1 MTDELLG
8 KLQEAR
14 ELGRPHCVVTVAE
27 TKGSTPRH
35 AGAKMLVYGDGRTWG
50 TIGGGKF
57 EALVIEGSLSA
68 LATGKPVLK
77 SYPLHEA
84 DAESFGA
91 ICGGEVT
98 VFIEPFGTRE
108 KLVIVGAGHCGA
120 ALAKLARDCGMRV
133 TLLDDRERLETTVPE
148 VEQVILGTPPA
159 EILQSRDWPEGTAF
173 VLVSRNFEVD
183 REALAVALRAKNPGY
198 IGMIGS
204 SRKVERVFSELRD
217 RGVKDADLARV
228 HAPIGLDIGADAP
241 MEIAVS
247 VLAEVLMVLRARSG
261 AHLRMTMR

>member
-14 ELGRPHCVVTVAE
+14 DQGRPHCVVTVAE
-27 TKGSTPRH
+27 AKGSTPRH
-35 AGAKMLVYGDGRTWG
+35 AGAKMLVYADGRSWG

-57 EALVIEGSLSA
+57 EALVIKECLAAIPKGS
-68 LATGKPVLK
+68 PVLK
-77 SYPLHEA
+77 SFPLHER

-98 VFIEPFGTRE
+98 VFIEPFGVRE
-108 KLVIVGAGHCGA
+108 QLVIVGAGHCGA
-120 ALAKLARDCGMRV
+120 ALAKLARECGMLV
-133 TLLDDRERLETTVPE
+133 TLLDDREQLETEIPKVDHL
-148 VEQVILGTPPA
+148 VLGKQPA
-159 EILQSRDWPEGTAF
+159 ETLSAQSWPGGAAF

-183 REALAVALRAKNPGY
+183 REALGVALRAESAGY

-204 SRKVERVFSELRD
+204 KRKVERVFEELRA
-217 RGVKDADLARV
+217 RGVTDADLARV
-228 HAPIGLDIGADAP
+228 HAPIGLDIGADSP

-247 VLAEVLMVLRARSG
+247 IMAEVLKVLRARPG
-261 AHLRMTMR
+261 GHLRRG

>member
-1 MTDELLG
+1 
-8 KLQEAR
+8 
-14 ELGRPHCVVTVAE
+14 
-27 TKGSTPRH
+27 
-35 AGAKMLVYGDGRTWG
+35 MLVYGDGRTWG

-57 EALVIEGSLSA
+57 EALVIEGSLAA

-98 VFIEPFGTRE
+98 VFIEPFGARE
-108 KLVIVGAGHCGA
+108 ELVIVGAGHCGA
-120 ALAKLARDCGMRV
+120 ALAKLARECGMRV
-133 TLLDDRERLETTVPE
+133 TLLDDRDRLDTVPPGIDH
-148 VEQVILGTPPA
+148 VVLGKQPA
-159 EILQSRDWPEGTAF
+159 ESLKEQQWPEGTAF

-204 SRKVERVFSELRD
+204 NRKVERVYSELRQ
-217 RGVKDADLARV
+217 RGVTDADLARV
-228 HAPIGLDIGADAP
+228 HAPIGLDIGADSP

-247 VLAEVLMVLRARSG
+247 IMAEVLKVLRARPG
-261 AHLRMTMR
+261 GHLRRS